1 MGILDKALAH
11 LGIKSAAGFA
21 DLKLHPTLLETLK
34 VVGYENPTPI
44 QQQAIPPV
52 MAGKDLIGLAQTGTG
67 KTAAFALPILHRL
80 LEQQVSGSSYV
91 EGPEVLVLTPTR
103 ELAIQVYENFRD
115 YGAKAGIKSSAVYGG
130 VGLKSQIATLD
141 RFKPRVLVATPG
153 RLLDF
158 MNQRVV
164 SLASVGIFVL
174 DEADRMLDMGFIDD
188 VRRIV
193 KALPT
198 KRQTLLF
205 SATMPKAIETLAQQ
219 VLRNPEK
226 VAVSPVSSAVEII
239 DQKMCHV
246 SRANKRPLLAHLLKE
261 PEFSRTIV
269 FTRTKALADRVE
281 EYLSKGGIKARAIH
295 GGRSQGARQA
305 ALKSFKTGDVSVL
318 VASDI
323 ASRGID
329 VDDVSHVIQY
339 DLPEVP
345 ETYVH
350 RIGRTGR
357 AKRSGSAISFC
368 EPGQEDMLNEIEKHL
383 KKKIPK
389 LEHPFP
395 LTGNEVPEPK
405 QGRGGRSNAQYG
417 RGQGRGQGGRSGQ
430 GNGQRGGRSGGGGGG
445 GRGPSRPSSGNEGRP
460 SASPAGGGG
469 GQSGGDRPARSG
481 GPGPSRGRRR

>member
-11 LGIKSAAGFA
+11 LGIKSAAGFV

-281 EYLSKGGIKARAIH
+281 EYLTKGGIKARAIH

-305 ALKSFKTGDVSVL
+305 ALKSFKMGDVSVL

-329 VDDVSHVIQY
+329 VEDVSHVIQY

-368 EPGQEDMLNEIEKHL
+368 EPGQEDMLSEIEKHL

-395 LTGNEVPEPK
+395 LTGNEIPEPK

-417 RGQGRGQGGRSGQ
+417 RSQGGRS
-430 GNGQRGGRSGGGGGG
+430 GGGG
-445 GRGPSRPSSGNEGRP
+445 GRGPSRSPRGNEGRP
-460 SASPAGGGG
+460 SGSAGGAGRGPRPSGGEGAG
-469 GQSGGDRPARSG
+469 GQSSGDRPVRSG
-481 GPGPSRGRRR
+481 SPGSNRGRRQ